1 MINVS
6 LKNFAPPQPFF
17 ILVSGLFLSL
27 ILLSC
32 TTLKTSGVSPAA
44 DSDYQSRL
52 SRAWQLLNKRQH
64 RLALVEFTEART
76 MAPGRIEPVYGRA
89 RALFHMNRFA
99 ETLAACA
106 EIGAA
111 PADNYEALGFCWG
124 ARLEIG
130 GAGPEVKEEVA
141 RELAGFLDDPAP
153 SPELLYSLY
162 KGYYYLQEREKGRQL
177 LLRLA
182 AMAADPSLAGS
193 IAGSLFEEIV
203 ATAPGSEI
211 RVKLAASYLDNF
223 PEEKM
228 VDKAALV
235 VLGSLST
242 SRDGE
247 IDHRQLVRTFLEN
260 RPESLLIRGAAAY
273 WLLEQETGYIYAA
286 ELLEENLRALEDYRA
301 TRPPHFSPA
310 LWEEQVEEK
319 RAFYRYLLGRAWLGL
334 GEAGKAAVLLD
345 EVLGERRDWP
355 GGYHFRGLS
364 AIRQGQ
370 IAQAVNFLRMA
381 LAAGSERPETE
392 RLLSDLLRDHY
403 GFSGEPLAYFQN
415 RESGVR
421 FREVC
426 GQMGL
431 DGVKALRAAW
441 GDYDNDGD
449 DDLLL
454 DGLRLFTN
462 MGAAGFVERDRLIPS
477 GLGPASGGVWGDY
490 DNDRFLD
497 IAVTARGGSFL
508 LHNEAGE
515 RFTRVE
521 LPSPATLFPVNPEAA
536 AWGELNNDGYL
547 DLYLAN
553 YEHGRVLRGQ
563 CGRDRL
569 LVNQSGRGFRDVTVA
584 AGAISDEDMCGRG
597 VLWTDLNGDGRQ
609 EIVVANYR
617 LDPNFLWFNRGG
629 GNLRDVAEAAGV
641 RGHEVEGAYGHS
653 IGSAAGDLDGD
664 LALDLFVSN
673 LAHPRYIEFS
683 DRSMVLLNRDD
694 RSLEFTDLYPES
706 GLAFDETSA
715 DPLLFDADND
725 GDLDLYITSVYQGR
739 SSHLYL
745 NDGRGRFSDGT
756 WLAGAG
762 VENGWGA
769 AAADYD
775 GDGYLDLLVASPDGV
790 RLLHNEGGGGN
801 WLALKIDDR
810 RCNRYGVGSQVLIA
824 YDGQRRVR
832 EVAAGRG
839 TGSQDSPTAHFGL
852 GSYSGP
858 VEIRLNT
865 LCGDNLPLTVEEP
878 NRLVVIGNQG
888 E

>member
-1 MINVS
+1 MINP
-6 LKNFAPPQPFF
+6 LRKNIVPFH
-17 ILVSGLFLSL
+17 LVAGLFLSL
-27 ILLSC
+27 LLLSC
-32 TTLKTSGVSPAA
+32 ATLKTSGDSPSA

-64 RLALVEFTEART
+64 RAALAEFTEAWT

-130 GAGPEVKEEVA
+130 GAVPEIREEVA
-141 RELAGFLDDPAP
+141 RELAGFLDEPAP

-162 KGYYYLQEREKGRQL
+162 KGYYYLQEREKGRRL

-182 AMAADPSLAGS
+182 AMKVDSSLAGS
-193 IAGSLFEEIV
+193 IAGSLFAEIIT
-203 ATAPGSEI
+203 TAPGSEI

-223 PEEKM
+223 PQEKM
-228 VDKAALV
+228 ADKAALV
-235 VLGSLST
+235 VLASLST

-247 IDHRQLVRTFLEN
+247 VDHRQLVRTFLEN
-260 RPESLLIRGAAAY
+260 RPESLLIRGAAAH
-273 WLLEQETGYIYAA
+273 WLLEQEIGYAYAA
-286 ELLEENLRALEDYRA
+286 ELLKENLRALEDYRA

-319 RAFYRYLLGRAWLGL
+319 RAFYRYLLGRAWLGV

-345 EVLGERRDWP
+345 EVLGDRRDWP
-355 GGYHFRGLS
+355 GVYHFRGLS
-364 AIRQGQ
+364 SIRLGQ

-381 LAAGSERPETE
+381 LGAGSVRPETE

-403 GFSGEPLAYFQN
+403 GFSGEPLAYFQR
-415 RESGVR
+415 RESGVS
-421 FREVC
+421 FREVS
-426 GQMGL
+426 GELGL

-462 MGAAGFVERDRLIPS
+462 MGAAGFVESDRLIPS

-515 RFTRVE
+515 GFTRVE
-521 LPSPATLFPVNPEAA
+521 LPAPAALFPVNPEAA

-553 YEHGRVLRGQ
+553 YEHGRVMRGQ

-569 LVNQSGRGFRDVTVA
+569 LVNQGGRGFRDVTVVV
-584 AGAISDEDMCGRG
+584 GAVSDEDMCGRG

-617 LDPNFLWFNRGG
+617 LDPNFLWFNEGG

-653 IGSAAGDLDGD
+653 IGSAAGDLNGD

-683 DRSMVLLNRDD
+683 DRSMVLINRDD
-694 RSLEFTDLYPES
+694 RTLSFTDLYPES

-725 GDLDLYITSVYQGR
+725 GDLDLYITSVYRNR

-745 NDGRGRFSDGT
+745 NDGRGRFSDRT

-775 GDGYLDLLVASPDGV
+775 GDGYLDLLVASSDGV
-790 RLLHNEGGGGN
+790 RLLHNESGGGN
-801 WLALKIDDR
+801 WLAFKIDDS
-810 RCNRYGVGSQVLIA
+810 RCNRYGVGSQVLID
-824 YDGQRRVR
+824 YDGQRKVR
-832 EVAAGRG
+832 EISAGRG
-839 TGSQDSPTAHFGL
+839 TGSQDSLTAHFGL
-852 GSYSGP
+852 GDYYGP

-865 LCGDNLPLTVEEP
+865 LCGDNLQVTVEEP